1 MDTAELPT
9 PLAKARLL
17 ANDIAAASEDIERT
31 RRIPPALL
39 DKLHKARLCRMLLP
53 RSVDGDEINPGA
65 YLQTIE
71 EISRHDASV
80 GWNLFVANSAAL
92 LVPHMPAETAKT
104 IFADPRALIAWGPPD
119 KHIAK
124 AVNGG
129 FRLSGRWSFASGC
142 RNATWM
148 GAHCRVEEPDGSL
161 RKHPDG
167 RSLVLSL
174 LFPVEQAKLIDTWDT
189 IGLRGTASDSYELDD
204 IFVPEAFTGTR
215 EHPDESREP
224 GALYAFPQQAI
235 YAVGVAGVALGIARA
250 MLEAFTE
257 LAAEKTPRGL
267 SRMAENAGV
276 QAGVAKCEARIGA
289 ARAYLLEMLNEITA
303 RAPRDRAIDIQ
314 DRARVR
320 LATTNAIHGSIETA
334 DWLYKNAGVNAI
346 FPGSPYERR
355 FRDIHTLSQ
364 QIQSRDAHY
373 EAVGSILLGNLP
385 GVFY

>member
-17 ANDIAAASEDIERT
+17 ANDIAAASDDIERT

-39 DKLHKARLCRMLLP
+39 DKLHEARLCRMLLP

-124 AVNGG
+124 VVKGG
-129 FRLSGRWSFASGC
+129 YRLSGRWSFASGC

-148 GAHCRVEEPDGSL
+148 GAHCRLQEPDGSL

-167 RSLVLSL
+167 RSMVLSF

-189 IGLRGTASDSYELDD
+189 IGLRGTASDTYELDD

-250 MLEAFTE
+250 MLEAFIE
-257 LAAEKTPRGL
+257 LAADKTPRGL

-276 QAGVAKCEARIGA
+276 QAGVAKSEARIGA
-289 ARAYLLEMLNEITA
+289 ARAYLLEILNEITA
-303 RAPRDRAIDIQ
+303 RAPRDRAIDVQ

-364 QIQSRDAHY
+364 QIQSRYAHY
-373 EAVGSILLGNLP
+373 EAVGSILLGNP
-385 GVFY
+385 PSVFY

>member
-17 ANDIAAASEDIERT
+17 ANDIAAASDDIERT

-39 DKLHKARLCRMLLP
+39 DKLHEARLCRMLLP

-124 AVNGG
+124 VVKGG
-129 FRLSGRWSFASGC
+129 YRLSGRWSFASGC

-148 GAHCRVEEPDGSL
+148 GAHCRLQEPDGSL

-167 RSLVLSL
+167 RSMVLSF

-189 IGLRGTASDSYELDD
+189 IGLRGTASDTYELDD

-250 MLEAFTE
+250 MLEAFIE
-257 LAAEKTPRGL
+257 LAADKTPRGL

-276 QAGVAKCEARIGA
+276 QAGVAKSEARIGA
-289 ARAYLLEMLNEITA
+289 ARAYLLEILNEITA
-303 RAPRDRAIDIQ
+303 RAPRDRAIDVQ

-373 EAVGSILLGNLP
+373 EAVGSILLGNP
-385 GVFY
+385 PSVFY

>member
-1 MDTAELPT
+1 
-9 PLAKARLL
+9 
-17 ANDIAAASEDIERT
+17 
-31 RRIPPALL
+31 
-39 DKLHKARLCRMLLP
+39 MLLP

-104 IFADPRALIAWGPPD
+104 IFGDPRALIAWGPPD

-124 AVNGG
+124 AVKGG

-148 GAHCRVEEPDGSL
+148 GAHCRLQEPDGSL

-167 RSLVLSL
+167 RSLVLSF

-215 EHPDESREP
+215 EHPDKSREP

-257 LAAEKTPRGL
+257 LAAGKTPRGL

-276 QAGVAKCEARIGA
+276 QAGVARSEARIGA
-289 ARAYLLEMLNEITA
+289 ARAYLLEILNEITA
-303 RAPRDRAIDIQ
+303 RAPLDRAIDVQ

-373 EAVGSILLGNLP
+373 EAVGSILLGNP
-385 GVFY
+385 PDVFY

>member
-1 MDTAELPT
+1 M
-9 PLAKARLL
+9 
-17 ANDIAAASEDIERT
+17 
-31 RRIPPALL
+31 
-39 DKLHKARLCRMLLP
+39 
-53 RSVDGDEINPGA
+53 
-65 YLQTIE
+65 
-71 EISRHDASV
+71 
-80 GWNLFVANSAAL
+80 
-92 LVPHMPAETAKT
+92 
-104 IFADPRALIAWGPPD
+104 
-119 KHIAK
+119 
-124 AVNGG
+124 
-129 FRLSGRWSFASGC
+129 
-142 RNATWM
+142 
-148 GAHCRVEEPDGSL
+148 
-161 RKHPDG
+161 
-167 RSLVLSL
+167 
-174 LFPVEQAKLIDTWDT
+174 
-189 IGLRGTASDSYELDD
+189 
-204 IFVPEAFTGTR
+204 PEAFTGTR

-303 RAPRDRAIDIQ
+303 RAPRDRAIDVQ

>member
-1 MDTAELPT
+1 MQNSFPEQPHEKRQSLLEAVEGLRNVFEIEADEAELSGTLPASTVNAIYESGLFSFKT
-9 PLAKARLL
+9 PRILGGAEADAMTQLDVIEAASRMDPAAGWCLMIGAGTLSNIGAFASDEAIREIFLDGKAPKT
-17 ANDIAAASEDIERT
+17 AGGAAASGEAI
-31 RRIPPALL
+31 
-39 DKLHKARLCRMLLP
+39 
-53 RSVDGDEINPGA
+53 
-65 YLQTIE
+65 
-71 EISRHDASV
+71 V
-80 GWNLFVANSAAL
+80 G
-92 LVPHMPAETAKT
+92 E
-104 IFADPRALIAWGPPD
+104 
-119 KHIAK
+119 
-124 AVNGG
+124 GG
-129 FRLSGRWSFASGC
+129 YRGSGRWSFASGC

-224 GALYAFPQQAI
+224 GALYAFPQQAS

-334 DWLYKNAGVNAI
+334 DWLYKYAGGNAS

-355 FRDIHTLSQ
+355 PTRRRRPHTS
-364 QIQSRDAHY
+364 
-373 EAVGSILLGNLP
+373 P
-385 GVFY
+385 